1 MKRFLIFASALVLIT
16 SCDLVPGRFKLAL
29 TAPSEPTEIV
39 EAEPTQPHV
48 EVEPAKPHV
57 EADPNRVYSCGY
69 DGFVNMRGWPSYK
82 SRVIAQFRNGP
93 EGAVLLEYR
102 GEWTKIDM
110 GGTVGWVPTKY
121 VWHTPTVAY
130 TGYVDIDWV
139 AGAWYD
145 NNGYGYVLYS
155 NGYWE
160 QGYNFPVER
169 GYYIMQN
176 NEVKLVTVTVFTI
189 ESEIWEW
196 EWTGAIG
203 SSNDSGLILEID
215 ERTGKLGWLEK
226 SSFLTESEG
235 EEYEGGEWTAM
246 SKSQFKSRGKECAT
260 QVEQYLQDEPYQK

>member
-1 MKRFLIFASALVLIT
+1 MKRFLFFASVLVLMT
-16 SCDLVPGRFKLAL
+16 SCDVL
-29 TAPSEPTEIV
+29 TDRLKSVLSILSRDAKSEETATPYV
-39 EAEPTQPHV
+39 ES
-48 EVEPAKPHV
+48 
-57 EADPNRVYSCGY
+57 DPNRVFSCGY

-93 EGAVLLEYR
+93 EGAALIEHR

-130 TGYVDIDWV
+130 TGNVDIDWV
-139 AGAWYD
+139 AGAWSD
-145 NNGYGYVLYS
+145 NHGYGYVLYS

-160 QGYNFPVER
+160 YGYDYPVQQ

-176 NEVKLVTVTVFTI
+176 NEVKIVTVTAFNH
-189 ESEIWEW
+189 ESCIW

-203 SSNDSGLILEID
+203 SSNDSGGILEID
-215 ERTGKLGWLEK
+215 ESTGKLGGLKKLPFVYVTYDEPEDAEWPFMTK
-226 SSFLTESEG
+226 SV
-235 EEYEGGEWTAM
+235 
-246 SKSQFKSRGKECAT
+246 FKSRGKECAAQVAQYL